1 MAEKMF
7 KKAKPIDFEEART
20 LVQSVEQRDSK
31 LRTFVASMR
40 NLYRTGKLNT
50 SLSVHELDR
59 YLWERDDYRKDL
71 EALNLACSYIN
82 IIVASTASRQPYIT
96 AEPSY
101 LTPETQQG
109 ADAVAALVRG
119 FLEEDNTIA
128 VARRAGLDAS
138 ISGDGFVHV
147 QWELDVEELSEQ
159 EYQDAVTAAVAEY
172 EQMAIAAGDDPTPPQ
187 ELLDSVPREKFAA
200 NRPTARYV
208 SPIDVYLP
216 SHISEVD
223 ETPWYAI
230 RSVVRVEDVKRNPVY
245 DQEAVEQVS
254 AENVLADDPA
264 RRLNLDTANTYSSAL
279 AEITTLY
286 TFYDCLAHRII
297 VFANNGGKPLYDG
310 PNPNDFKD
318 RCLVHIRANR
328 DGEQLRGFGDL
339 ELVAGLLDKLNFVVR
354 QQMDN
359 LERQGQ
365 VFVTREDVFSDED
378 RLALEA
384 ARPGDVV
391 VAHGLAEGV
400 RLGDVIEAFPMT
412 ALSNDVY
419 NAREQLQADIVK
431 VLGLS
436 EFQTGSLGPSRMSG
450 TAAAIADGVATL
462 RAQARLE
469 AYETFYARIANLFWK
484 LCRQHLTEDQVV
496 KIIGPDG
503 TMFQETVS
511 MEKLSMDFF
520 IRVKTGSMAAVN
532 PATRASRGSELLN
545 LADRLEQ
552 AGYDADNLR
561 RYALR
566 EMGVDPEL
574 MGIRKNPP
582 APAPEIP
589 SMPPVAPGS
598 PQAAMM
604 DAGSPA
610 LPGMD
615 GGFAY

>member
-1 MAEKMF
+1 MAQTD
-7 KKAKPIDFEEART
+7 KKNPISFEEART
-20 LVQSVEQRDSK
+20 LVDSVEQRDSK

-40 NLYRTGKLNT
+40 HMYRTGKLNT
-50 SLSVHELDR
+50 SLTVHELDR
-59 YLWERDDYRKDL
+59 YLWEREDYRSDL
-71 EALNLACSYIN
+71 ESLNLACSYIN
-82 IIVASTASRQPYIT
+82 IIVASTASRLPYIT

-101 LTPETQQG
+101 LSPETQQA

-119 FLEEDNTIA
+119 FLEEDDTIS

-147 QWELDVEELSEQ
+147 QWELDVEELSEE
-159 EYQDAVTAAVAEY
+159 EYNDAVLSAVGEY
-172 EQMAIAAGDDPTPPQ
+172 EQMALSAGDDPKPPQ
-187 ELLDSVPREKFAA
+187 ELLDSIPREKFTA
-200 NRPTARYV
+200 NRPTARYI

-216 SHISEVD
+216 AHISDVNEA
-223 ETPWYAI
+223 PWYAI
-230 RSVVRVEDVKRNPVY
+230 RSVVRVEDVKNNPVY
-245 DQEAVEQVS
+245 DKEAAEEVA

-264 RRLNLDTANTYSSAL
+264 RRQNLDTANTYPSPL
-279 AEITTLY
+279 AEVTTIY

-318 RCLVHIRANR
+318 RCLVHLRANR

-339 ELVAGLLDKLNFVVR
+339 ELVAGLLDKLNFVIR

-359 LERQGQ
+359 LERQGT
-365 VFVTREDVFSDED
+365 VYVTREDVFSDED
-378 RLALEA
+378 RLALET

-400 RLGDVIEAFPMT
+400 RLGDVIEAFPVT

-419 NAREQLQADIVK
+419 NAREQLQGDIVK

-484 LCRQHLTEDQVV
+484 LCRQHLTEEQVV

-503 TMFQETVS
+503 SVFQETVS
-511 MEKLSMDFF
+511 MERLSMDFF

-532 PATRASRGSELLN
+532 PATRASRGAEMLN

-574 MGIRKNPP
+574 MGVRKNPP
-582 APAPEIP
+582 APAPSAP
-589 SMPPVAPGS
+589 SVPPVAPGS
-598 PQAAMM
+598 PQAEMM
-604 DAGSPA
+604 DAGAPA
-610 LPGMD
+610 LPGVD
-615 GGFAY
+615 GNFAY